1 MLTSRQLLLVTTLCC
16 TLLVT
21 CSLSAQS
28 LYRPKLINNKDQ
40 KFHDFPMGVMSATGR
55 LSNGEQAI
63 LVMDVGKD
71 GAAARGGLVVGDRV
85 VLIRSQRPGPFSMK
99 TDAGLT
105 GPQKALAEAIEQVCA
120 AKPHQLPLTVLRD
133 KKMIP
138 LKITLP
144 ASAPFALSFP
154 QRCAKRQKYLD
165 GIAEHLV
172 ASQRKDGSWRPGV
185 GGDADVYMSSFC
197 ALAVL
202 AADKK
207 EYLKTVQRAIGFIQR
222 KSIATINPDD
232 PKVGPKSWQAAS
244 SAILLAE
251 YHLATG
257 DKKVLGDLKKCC
269 DLLAARVSEHGT
281 MGHHF
286 IVGYSGGGL
295 VIINTQAHL
304 AWALA
309 AKCGYQ
315 VDQGAWDRSL
325 KEIRG
330 SIDKKTGAI
339 GYSSRAPWSPDIAA
353 RTGAMTAALAI
364 AGQEPKLARQFA
376 TSLATYQGRM
386 RHAHAMSSI
395 GLIYGIAGLKLVD
408 RQAHQ
413 QVMRKWAPY
422 LELCRNTAGS
432 AVYFGG
438 KRNYGGD
445 QYLGLHPIGN
455 ATVALMLA
463 SAEEKLFMHGG
474 TQKNWL
480 ASTGN

>member
-1 MLTSRQLLLVTTLCC
+1 MKNNFRNGLLTCC
-16 TLLVT
+16 LGTMFLAT
-21 CSLSAQS
+21 SLQAQT
-28 LYRPKLINNKDQ
+28 LYRPKLVNNKTQ
-40 KFHDFPMGVMSATGR
+40 QLHDFPMGVLSATGR
-55 LSNGEQAI
+55 LSNGDQAI

-71 GAAARGGLVVGDRV
+71 GAAHRGGLTAGDRIV
-85 VLIRSQRPGPFSMK
+85 SIAGKQPAAFSMK
-99 TDAGLT
+99 TDAGLS
-105 GPQKALAEAIEQVCA
+105 GPQESLAVALQQACA
-120 AKPHQLPLTVLRD
+120 TKPHQLQLVVDRKGKTV
-133 KKMIP
+133 P
-138 LKITLP
+138 LKVTVP
-144 ASAPFALSFP
+144 ASIPFSQSFP
-154 QRCAKRQKYLD
+154 RNCEKSQAYLA
-165 GIAEHLV
+165 GIAKHLV
-172 ASQRKDGSWRPGV
+172 ATQRKDGSWQPGV
-185 GGDADVYMSSFC
+185 GGDADVYMSAFC

-202 AADKK
+202 ADANPAHRSTIEK
-207 EYLKTVQRAIGFIQR
+207 AIGFIQR
-222 KSIATINPDD
+222 KSIATINPQD
-232 PKVGPKSWQAAS
+232 PKAGPKSWQAAS

-257 DKKVLGDLKKCC
+257 DQKVLGDLKKCC
-269 DLLAARVSEHGT
+269 DLLAARVSKYGT

-286 IVGYSGGGL
+286 TVGYSGGGL

-395 GLIYGIAGLKLVD
+395 GLIYGISGIKMVN
-408 RQAHQ
+408 RKAHQ
-413 QVMRKWAPY
+413 QVMRQWAPY
-422 LELCRNTAGS
+422 LELCRNTVGS

-463 SAEEKLFMHGG
+463 SGQEKLFMHGG
-474 TQKNWL
+474 SRKNWL
-480 ASTGN
+480 GATGN

>member
-1 MLTSRQLLLVTTLCC
+1 MQNNSRNGLLACFLTTIFLAS
-16 TLLVT
+16 
-21 CSLSAQS
+21 SLSAQT
-28 LYRPKLINNKDQ
+28 LYRPKLVNNKTQ
-40 KFHDFPMGVMSATGR
+40 QLHDFPMGVLSATGR
-55 LSNGEQAI
+55 LSNGDRAI

-71 GAAARGGLVVGDRV
+71 GAALRGGLTVGDRIV
-85 VLIRSQRPGPFSMK
+85 SIAGKQPDPFSMK
-99 TDAGLT
+99 TDAGLS
-105 GPQKALAEAIEQVCA
+105 GPQEALAIAIQQACA
-120 AKPHQLPLTVLRD
+120 TKPHHLQLVVDRKGKT
-133 KKMIP
+133 IP
-138 LKITLP
+138 LKMTVP
-144 ASAPFALSFP
+144 ASAPFAQSFP
-154 QRCAKRQKYLD
+154 RNCKKSQTYLA
-165 GIAEHLV
+165 GIAKHLV
-172 ASQRKDGSWRPGV
+172 ATQRKDGSWQPGV
-185 GGDADVYMSSFC
+185 GGDADVYMSAFC

-202 AADKK
+202 ADAKV
-207 EYLKTVQRAIGFIQR
+207 EHRPTIERAIGFIQR
-222 KSIATINPDD
+222 KSIATINPQD

-257 DKKVLGDLKKCC
+257 DTKVLADLKKCC

-286 IVGYSGGGL
+286 TVGYSGGGL

-376 TSLATYQGRM
+376 TSLSTYQGRM

-395 GLIYGIAGLKLVD
+395 GLIYGMAGIKLVN

-413 QVMRKWAPY
+413 QVMRQWAPY
-422 LELCRNTAGS
+422 LELCRNTVGS

-455 ATVALMLA
+455 ATVALVLA
-463 SAEEKLFMHGG
+463 SGEEKLFMHGG
-474 TQKNWL
+474 SRKNWL
-480 ASTGN
+480 ATTGN